1 MKTLF
6 DSVNDNYPKIFTYL
20 STPDVEQPQ
29 LVKLITIVLYLR
41 RMLGL
46 HVSEDEIFSD
56 KIHTIDKEVFADVKD
71 TDKQKVLDYII
82 LIACLYIEDK
92 NFIDELDKKSIINRL
107 IAYSK

>member
-6 DSVNDNYPKIFTYL
+6 DSVNDDYPKILTYL

-46 HVSEDEIFSD
+46 QVSEDEIFCD
-56 KIHTIDKEVFADVKD
+56 NIHTIDKDVFADVKD
-71 TDKQKVLDYII
+71 TDMQQVLDYII

-92 NFIDELDKKSIINRL
+92 KFIDELDKKLIINRL
-107 IAYSK
+107 IAYAK